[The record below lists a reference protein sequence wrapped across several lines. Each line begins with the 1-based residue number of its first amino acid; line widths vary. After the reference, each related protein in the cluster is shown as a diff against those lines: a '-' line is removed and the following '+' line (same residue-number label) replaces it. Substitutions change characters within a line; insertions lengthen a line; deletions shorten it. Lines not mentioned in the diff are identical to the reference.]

1 MKLDA
6 GLTQSISLSDLAP
19 NGRPTVEYITTDAT
33 RDEAGPWLLALIP
46 VGSLVVAGL
55 LILMLKLCVA
65 TPSIPSSIESRL
77 DEDSDLGIPTAGEVD
92 GDPWVLRVRPAF
104 TR

>member
-19 NGRPTVEYITTDAT
+19 NGCPTVEHITTDAT
-33 RDEAGPWLLALIP
+33 RDEAGPWLLAVIP

-55 LILMLKLCVA
+55 LTAMLAWFA
-65 TPSIPSSIESRL
+65 TPAITPSEPSTE
-77 DEDSDLGIPTAGEVD
+77 EAPDLGLPTADEVECD
-92 GDPWVLRVRPAF
+92 GWIWRVGPTY

>member
-19 NGRPTVEYITTDAT
+19 NGGPTVEHITTDAS
-33 RDEAGPWLLALIP
+33 RDEAAPWLLALIP

-55 LILMLKLCVA
+55 LVLMLKLCVA
-65 TPSIPSSIESRL
+65 TPPVPSSIEASL
-77 DEDSDLGIPTAGEVD
+77 DEDPDLGIPTASEVD

>member
-1 MKLDA
+1 MKLVA
-6 GLTQSISLSDLAP
+6 GLTQAVSLSDLVH
-19 NGRPTVEYITTDAT
+19 NGGPTIERITTDAT
-33 RDEAGPWLLALIP
+33 QEEAGPWLLALIP

-55 LILMLKLCVA
+55 LVLMLKLCVA
-65 TPSIPSSIESRL
+65 TPPVPSSIEASL
-77 DEDSDLGIPTAGEVD
+77 DEDPDLGIPTAGEVD

>member
-19 NGRPTVEYITTDAT
+19 NGRPTVEHITTDAT
-33 RDEAGPWLLALIP
+33 RDEAGPWLLAVIP

-55 LILMLKLCVA
+55 LTAMLAWFA
-65 TPSIPSSIESRL
+65 TPTVKPSEPSTE
-77 DEDSDLGIPTAGEVD
+77 EAPDLGLPMTDEVECDGWIWRVGPTY
-92 GDPWVLRVRPAF
+92 

>member
-1 MKLDA
+1 MKLVA

-19 NGRPTVEYITTDAT
+19 NGSPTIEHITTDAT

-55 LILMLKLCVA
+55 LVLMLKMCVA
-65 TPSIPSSIESRL
+65 TPPVPSSIELNL
-77 DEDSDLGIPTAGEVD
+77 DEDPDLGIPTAGEVD